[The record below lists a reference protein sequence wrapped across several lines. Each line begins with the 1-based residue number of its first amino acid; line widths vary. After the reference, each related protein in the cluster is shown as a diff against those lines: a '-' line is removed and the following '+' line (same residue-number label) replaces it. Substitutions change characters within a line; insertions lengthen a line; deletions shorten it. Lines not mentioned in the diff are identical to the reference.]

1 LPQLA
6 TDTATPRQQKIYSQ
20 LPVRR
25 TDYSGSLVSTSPEGR
40 ALAYVEAAL
49 RYYFFYNRDKNRY
62 SGEKDGQP
70 FRAGHLVKPLE

>member
-40 ALAYVEAAL
+40 ALAYVEAA
-49 RYYFFYNRDKNRY
+49 RDTTSSTTVTKTVTVAKKMASRFGLAI
-62 SGEKDGQP
+62 S
-70 FRAGHLVKPLE
+70 